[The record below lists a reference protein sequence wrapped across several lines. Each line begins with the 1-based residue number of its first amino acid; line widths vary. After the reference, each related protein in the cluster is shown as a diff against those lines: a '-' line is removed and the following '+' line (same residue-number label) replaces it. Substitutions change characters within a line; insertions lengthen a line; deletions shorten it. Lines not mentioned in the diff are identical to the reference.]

1 MNIVELLSI
10 LIPTSVHKPHREVLE
25 DFPGC
30 GKLGDQEKREC
41 FWGCQW
47 VNNPYYEISTTD
59 AIGVVLLDLKAVAFS
74 VTSTGPMISQ
84 AVTLKR

>member
-25 DFPGC
+25 DSPGC
-30 GKLGDQEKREC
+30 GKLGDLQKREC

-47 VNNPYYEISTTD
+47 EENPYY
-59 AIGVVLLDLKAVAFS
+59 K
-74 VTSTGPMISQ
+74 ISQ
-84 AVTLKR
+84 LDATIAASDLLEQRLEQLSKIDKFTI